1 MPRNRFNAHAQNSR
15 RVSNRKRLSQNF
27 LADPGVARM
36 IALSARIGAD
46 DLVVEIG
53 PGDGMLTSQLLG
65 RARGVI
71 AIEKDARFADRLRR
85 RHAGDGR
92 LRCVHA
98 DIRDARAP
106 GEPFAVVANIP
117 YSLTTE
123 CVRWC
128 LDARHLTSATL
139 VTQLE
144 FARKHT
150 GDFGRWTK
158 LTVANWPTWE
168 FTLGRRI
175 AKRSF
180 RPVPSVDSA
189 VLHVRRR
196 ERPLLPHRALGEYR
210 RLVELGFTGVGG
222 SLHASLRRS
231 VGPRRADRACSAAG
245 VARDLP
251 VGLVPP
257 QSWVRLF
264 ASLSRS

>member
-1 MPRNRFNAHAQNSR
+1 MPQNRSNPRARHSHR
-15 RVSNRKRLSQNF
+15 TSNRKRLSQNF
-27 LADPGVARM
+27 LADPGVARTV
-36 IALSARIGAD
+36 AQASGVGPD

-53 PGDGMLTSQLLG
+53 PGDGMLTRQLLG
-65 RARGVI
+65 RARSVL
-71 AIEKDARFADRLRR
+71 AFEKDGRFADRLRR
-85 RHAGDGR
+85 RHADDDR

-158 LTVANWPTWE
+158 LTVAHWPVWD
-168 FTLGRRI
+168 FSLGRRI
-175 AKRSF
+175 GKRSF

-189 VLHVRRR
+189 MLHIRRR
-196 ERPLLPHRALGEYR
+196 PRPLLPYRALGDYR
-210 RLVELGFTGVGG
+210 RIVELGFSGVGG
-222 SLHASLRRS
+222 SLHASLRRNLGS
-231 VGPRRADRACSAAG
+231 GSAHRACDSAG
-245 VARDLP
+245 IARDLP
-251 VGLVPP
+251 VGYVDPDA
-257 QSWVRLF
+257 WIRLF
-264 ASLSRS
+264 RNLR